1 MSVYLMDQAIK
12 NPGPFMSLL
21 GKVLPMQHTGAND
34 GPIKSET
41 PSDTELAKLLC
52 AVFHR
57 AKLT

>member
-21 GKVLPMQHTGAND
+21 GKVLPMQLTGAND

-57 AKLT
+57 AKFT